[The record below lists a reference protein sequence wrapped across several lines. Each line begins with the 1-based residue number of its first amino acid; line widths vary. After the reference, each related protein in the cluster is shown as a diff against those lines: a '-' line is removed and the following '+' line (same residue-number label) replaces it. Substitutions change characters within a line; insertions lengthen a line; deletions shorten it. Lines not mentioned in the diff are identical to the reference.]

1 MNDWKELKKD
11 NLPPDILTG
20 DYEFWYYIHE
30 TEMDDFIYDSE
41 TDCFSKCRRIFVK
54 VDYDI
59 ETVLTDINKGYKI
72 HYRKKQNQAPTHEQ
86 IMTKWW
92 KDRWHHA
99 WVKVI
104 RYEPNKDYPY
114 FALDG
119 DVVKKV
125 SKEWFVDKESSDIPP
140 EAL

>member
-20 DYEFWYYIHE
+20 DYEFQY
-30 TEMDDFIYDSE
+30 
-41 TDCFSKCRRIFVK
+41 FSIDVWL
-54 VDYDI
+54 DENGSYLDLI
-59 ETVLTDINKGYKI
+59 SDLINGAKFR
-72 HYRKKQNQAPTHEQ
+72 YRKKQKPAPTHEQ

-125 SKEWFVDKESSDIPP
+125 SKEWFVDRESTDIPP